1 MNKNTCNT
9 KLNKHTKGLHLFL
22 KNNRLILLLISY
34 WWQIYISPLLDG
46 DVVTVTI
53 SNLLL
58 LIGTMWQLCDSGT
71 DLFSSDLKFLWKK
84 ILSLESILSQCVQR
98 HFSALSNIA
107 IVENKSEWQI

>member
-1 MNKNTCNT
+1 M
-9 KLNKHTKGLHLFL
+9 
-22 KNNRLILLLISY
+22 ISY
-34 WWQIYISPLLDG
+34 WWQIYISPLLDD

-84 ILSLESILSQCVQR
+84 ILSLESILSQSVHNVFNFLPWVILQ
-98 HFSALSNIA
+98 
-107 IVENKSEWQI
+107 